1 MVEIEKP
8 ELEGES
14 VRYRDNTWELT
25 GAVEVK
31 RNGELIH
38 AKARK
43 SSRVRGNSGTFS
55 FALQDSTASLNPG
68 NPGEFDVELK
78 RLEDAYYLV
87 VVRDHATTHYR
98 LTNLNYD

>member
-25 GAVEVK
+25 GRLDVQ
-31 RNGELIH
+31 RNGELIQ

-43 SSRVRGNSGTFS
+43 SSRVRGNPGTFS
-55 FALQDSTASLNPG
+55 FSLEDSSASLNPG
-68 NPGEFDVELK
+68 NPGEFDVELQ
-78 RLEDAYYLV
+78 RLDDGYHLV
-87 VVRDHATTHYR
+87 VHRNHATSRYR
-98 LTNLNYD
+98 LTNLHYD